1 MNERNR
7 KQMKATEYALRD
19 EVERLKASLVSEQN
33 SRKQVIQ
40 QQTEELVTEN
50 ARLLQENE
58 GMNLQNSKLVVETKN
73 LKNEMI
79 SQKEEHDR
87 TVTKTKN
94 QVFEHEKLLRAERCF
109 TRMTPTK
116 INNTEI
122 MNEENTLE
130 DVENDNENVSGEKQ
144 EKNFNNKT
152 PQKVSLKKT
161 NMKQTP
167 RRVSKLG
174 KSTPMRAAFGFGS

>member
-19 EVERLKASLVSEQN
+19 EVERLKASLVLEQN
-33 SRKQVIQ
+33 SRNQVIQ
-40 QQTEELVTEN
+40 QQTDELVTEN

-87 TVTKTKN
+87 
-94 QVFEHEKLLRAERCF
+94 Q
-109 TRMTPTK
+109 
-116 INNTEI
+116 
-122 MNEENTLE
+122 
-130 DVENDNENVSGEKQ
+130 
-144 EKNFNNKT
+144 
-152 PQKVSLKKT
+152 
-161 NMKQTP
+161 
-167 RRVSKLG
+167 
-174 KSTPMRAAFGFGS
+174 

>member
-1 MNERNR
+1 
-7 KQMKATEYALRD
+7 
-19 EVERLKASLVSEQN
+19 
-33 SRKQVIQ
+33 
-40 QQTEELVTEN
+40 
-50 ARLLQENE
+50 
-58 GMNLQNSKLVVETKN
+58 
-73 LKNEMI
+73 
-79 SQKEEHDR
+79 
-87 TVTKTKN
+87 VTKTKN